1 MGELTLLQFYQ
12 NYLPVLA
19 FISVKEF
26 YDRHYIAFILIET
39 STALG
44 SFGKIWNI
52 WKVWIFLLGSSFTLL
67 IFWSMWKMTNKLEFA
82 LLNTAII
89 IFCLIYSLNIP
100 LSNQNLVFLPVE
112 RSISISSKF
121 TFWRHFA
128 ISFAKIVITRKW
140 FWRFFFLW
148 FYHFPGRRKYK
159 LHSLS
164 MVSMGFQSKFLN
176 WLSQFY

>member
-100 LSNQNLVFLPVE
+100 LSNQNLVF
-112 RSISISSKF
+112 F
-121 TFWRHFA
+121 ACWTFDIHLFKIHILATFRH
-128 ISFAKIVITRKW
+128 IVRKD
-140 FWRFFFLW
+140 RNHTKVILAGFFLVILP
-148 FYHFPGRRKYK
+148 FSRETEI
-159 LHSLS
+159 
-164 MVSMGFQSKFLN
+164 QTT
-176 WLSQFY
+176 

>member
-128 ISFAKIVITRKW
+128 ISFAKIVITRKC

-164 MVSMGFQSKFLN
+164 MVSMGFQSKFLS
-176 WLSQFY
+176 WVSQFY